1 MIYPLQEST
10 VAMTIRILLSIG
22 KEIVAMFQIFH
33 LVFYVYHLIYSSNRS
48 MYCFCG
54 FGMAKD
60 TDTKEQ

>member
-10 VAMTIRILLSIG
+10 VAMTITTLLSIG
-22 KEIVAMFQIFH
+22 KGIVAMFQIFC

-48 MYCFCG
+48 MYCYRG